1 MRHTDNDAEKLKERI
16 FELETTAAVLQSRLE
31 TVSKNDNV
39 IENTAELEAKLL
51 AQDLEI
57 RTLKQQKMEITG
69 YYKKVSEERDV
80 LAKLQGSI
88 VPHWMSTK
96 TYNLMV
102 QYVRELQK
110 LKSELTH
117 EQVLTVA
124 LATSVRNEK
133 SERWVL
139 RIADFLDKN
148 PNFLTLKMAQN
159 P

>member
-1 MRHTDNDAEKLKERI
+1 M
-16 FELETTAAVLQSRLE
+16 QSRLE

-80 LAKLQGSI
+80 LAKLQGNI

-102 QYVRELQK
+102 QYVGELQK